1 MLPLHKAGGE
11 EVRVRCRGTHAAIGG
26 LHDCGED
33 EAAVDSSGVGDVDD
47 RFVDRGDLVFGVAG
61 DFPSVAGFVDGLLVG
76 SEPGK
81 CQFEFSSISLRIL
94 TCRRRRPSQPRLA
107 ILQLRCRYRCNSCKP
122 LRREV
127 SV

>member
-11 EVRVRCRGTHAAIGG
+11 EVRVRCRGAHATIGG

-33 EAAVDSSGVGDVDD
+33 EPAVDSSGVGDVDD
-47 RFVDRGDLVFGVAG
+47 RFVDRRDLVFGIAG
-61 DFPSVAGFVDGLLVG
+61 DFPGVAGFVDGLLVG
-76 SEPGK
+76 REPAK
-81 CQFEFSSISLRIL
+81 CQLGYFSPLLRIL

-127 SV
+127 SA